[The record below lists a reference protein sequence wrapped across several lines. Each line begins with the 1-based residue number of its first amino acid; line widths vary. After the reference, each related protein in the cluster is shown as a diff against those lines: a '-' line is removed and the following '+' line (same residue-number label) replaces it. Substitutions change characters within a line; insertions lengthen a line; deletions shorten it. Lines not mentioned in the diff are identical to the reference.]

1 MNAQQIA
8 AFLAGPGKIKVL
20 GFTEATSNEDG
31 EVQLENGYSVQVGK
45 QGYYILNRIEGEGDD
60 WCMTHGAT
68 RITPKGV
75 LDDCW
80 AAGLKQA

>member
-1 MNAQQIA
+1 MNAKQVA
-8 AFLAGPGKIKVL
+8 AFLAGPGKVKVL
-20 GFTEATSNEDG
+20 GFAEATSSEDG

-45 QGYYILNRIEGEGDD
+45 GYYILNRVEGEGDD
-60 WCMTHGAT
+60 WSMSHGVT
-68 RITPKGV
+68 RVVPKGV

>member
-1 MNAQQIA
+1 MNAKQVA

-20 GFTEATSNEDG
+20 SFTEGDMSQDG
-31 EVQLENGYSVQVGK
+31 EVELENGYSVQVGK
-45 QGYYILNRIEGEGDD
+45 GYYALNRVEGKGEDF
-60 WCMTHGAT
+60 CMTHGKMHA
-68 RITPKGV
+68 IPKGV